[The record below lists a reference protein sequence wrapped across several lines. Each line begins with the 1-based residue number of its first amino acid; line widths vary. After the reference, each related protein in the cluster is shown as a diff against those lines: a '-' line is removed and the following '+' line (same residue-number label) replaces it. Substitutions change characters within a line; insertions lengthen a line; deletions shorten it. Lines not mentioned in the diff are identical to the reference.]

1 MFATTS
7 GVGGL
12 TTIEVFRTHS
22 YTFLDL
28 ILTGSQG
35 DVMKESIKCART
47 IAWNLLPMSVK
58 DSFKIKKSSDANPPE
73 DTRDSFALHVHTPE
87 CSTPKDGPS
96 AGAAITLAIL
106 SQLSRIAIR
115 NDIAMTGEIDLNGNV
130 TMIGG
135 LQSKLQGAL
144 SAGVTKVLI
153 PFDNKKDLDE
163 IIREKKIVEISD
175 KKKDFNV
182 LTVKNIFEMI
192 PHVFVENDLEFVNY
206 L

>member
-1 MFATTS
+1 MEYEPPYMDITEKECLADYKKLK
-7 GVGGL
+7 GVKWN
-12 TTIEVFRTHS
+12 
-22 YTFLDL
+22 DL
-28 ILTGSQG
+28 YVEGEWFPS
-35 DVMKESIKCART
+35 E
-47 IAWNLLPMSVK
+47 
-58 DSFKIKKSSDANPPE
+58 
-73 DTRDSFALHVHTPE
+73 
-87 CSTPKDGPS
+87 GPS
-96 AGAAITLAIL
+96 YQYSL
-106 SQLSRIAIR
+106 
-115 NDIAMTGEIDLNGNV
+115 DLNGNV